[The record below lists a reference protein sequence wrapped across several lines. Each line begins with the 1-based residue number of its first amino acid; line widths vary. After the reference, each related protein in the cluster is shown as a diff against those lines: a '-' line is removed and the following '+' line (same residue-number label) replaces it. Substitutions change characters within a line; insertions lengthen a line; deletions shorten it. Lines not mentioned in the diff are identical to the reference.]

1 MRIERSKK
9 RPKFEVTITGP
20 AGGSKERL
28 LETLRENGYSV
39 ENKRIKGRDVVQ
51 VDVLA
56 PWHEVNR

>member
-1 MRIERSKK
+1 
-9 RPKFEVTITGP
+9 VTITGP